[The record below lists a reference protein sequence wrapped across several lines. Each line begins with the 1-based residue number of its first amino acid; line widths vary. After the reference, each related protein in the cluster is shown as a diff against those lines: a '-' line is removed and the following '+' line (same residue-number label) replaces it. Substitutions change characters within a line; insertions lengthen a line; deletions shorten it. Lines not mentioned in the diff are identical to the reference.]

1 MTFQDTPIGST
12 AEVSHTTSTTI
23 VVNIIDID
31 NRPPW
36 FQPCVEAE
44 TGTSKICLMSGYNGI
59 VNLNEQAVG
68 FLSKALVDRGLTM
81 S

>member
-12 AEVSHTTSTTI
+12 AEVSHTASTTI

-36 FQPCVEAE
+36 FQPCTE
-44 TGTSKICLMSGYNGI
+44 TEINTSKICLMSGYNGNVI
-59 VNLNEQAVG
+59 LNQQAVS
-68 FLSKALVDRGLTM
+68 FLSKALVDRGLM
-81 S
+81 LS